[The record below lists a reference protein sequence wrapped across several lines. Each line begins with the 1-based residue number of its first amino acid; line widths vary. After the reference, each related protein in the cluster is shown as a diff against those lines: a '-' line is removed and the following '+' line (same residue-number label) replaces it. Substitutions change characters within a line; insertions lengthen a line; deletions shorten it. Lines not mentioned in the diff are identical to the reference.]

1 MTTDDFNTA
10 EWDLSK
16 GPQTTYEEAYASS
29 PVAALVASGDY
40 AKVPCVDAQEW
51 LKTICVGDSSVQR
64 ETVRTVH
71 SSEKGVVALEFRV
84 DAPSFSCRYRH
95 LYNIFWG
102 LCRHN
107 KASIDQIRKNLDY
120 AVVLKDA
127 DKRHSTVS
135 ENTIDLS
142 AGLYNTQQKR
152 WEFDMEDIR
161 HGGEDERRLT
171 GLVCRKAYQLFTSE
185 LNDFAAERGIAL

>member
-1 MTTDDFNTA
+1 MTTDDFNAA
-10 EWDLSK
+10 EWGLNK
-16 GPQTTYEEAYASS
+16 GPLTTYEEAYASS

-40 AKVPCVDAQEW
+40 AKVPCVDAREW
-51 LKTICVGDSSVQR
+51 LKTICIGDSSVQR

-71 SSEKGVVALEFRV
+71 GNDKGVVALEFRV
-84 DAPSFSCRYRH
+84 DAPGFSCRYRH
-95 LYNIFWG
+95 LYNIFLG
-102 LCRHN
+102 LCRYN
-107 KASIDQIRKNLDY
+107 RASIDQIRKKLDY

-135 ENTIDLS
+135 EDTIDLS

-152 WEFDMEDIR
+152 WEFDVEDIR

-185 LNDFAAERGIAL
+185 LNDFAAERGIVL